1 MEDKSYY
8 GHGFIEKLKKANDIV
23 SVLSKYIRL
32 EKKGK
37 NYWACCPF
45 HQEKAP
51 SFCIDAYEQFY
62 HCFGCGESGDVI
74 TFLQKF
80 EKLEFSEA
88 IKILADNAG
97 MKIPKFENDEKYI
110 KTKKL
115 KDKYLEILNLTKE
128 FYKTNIYKP
137 DAKLAQEYIKRRKVG
152 KTELEDF
159 ELGYSPNPYELVKLL
174 KAKGFTDNELKEAG
188 VCEISK
194 NGKTYDFLTGRLI
207 FPIINSQNNCIGF
220 SGRDLKNSDMMKY
233 KNTSATLLFDKSKAV
248 YAINL
253 VKKFKQSSINGD
265 NIILVEGQFDVIA
278 MHRAGFKNTV
288 ACLGTAITKEH
299 IRELRR
305 FANTIV
311 LCLDG
316 DDAGQKATIR
326 AIENLTGSGLFLK
339 AVRLPKKHDPDEF
352 IKLYGSEKLQELI
365 DNAFSDIEFKIN
377 FTKEKYNLNK
387 TNEKA
392 LFIKEV
398 LKIISKLNS
407 VAEQE
412 IYINKVAEIVGV
424 TSDILK
430 RDMKSVKVKIVKKQK
445 KPEQDALEKSFK
457 FIMASYL
464 HHKDYAKFNADFL
477 KYLNNP
483 DFKKLFQLIS
493 EKEKNNE
500 RFLVANVF
508 DEFDV
513 DNNSDIKDLISF
525 DFEIIE
531 NQKEYFNQCLWRI
544 IENDLKFKKSLLSKQ
559 YLNETSAE
567 SKAEILKN
575 INLIEIKLKNKKLEE
590 I

>member
-45 HQEKAP
+45 HQEKTP
-51 SFCIDAYEQFY
+51 SFSIDEYEQYY

-110 KTKKL
+110 KAKKL
-115 KDKYLEILNLTKE
+115 KDRYLEILKLTKE
-128 FYKTNIYKP
+128 FYKANIYKP

-159 ELGYSPNPYELVKLL
+159 ELGYSPNPFELVNLL
-174 KAKGFTDNELKEAG
+174 KAKGFSDNELKGAG

-194 NGKTYDFLTGRLI
+194 NGKIYDFLTGRLI
-207 FPIINSQNNCIGF
+207 FPIVNFQITALV

-233 KNTSATLLFDKSKAV
+233 KNTPGNLIIDKSKTV

-253 VKKFKQSSINGD
+253 VKKFKQGSVND
-265 NIILVEGQFDVIA
+265 NNIILVEGQFDVIS
-278 MHRAGFKNTV
+278 MHKAGFKNTV

-299 IRELRR
+299 IKELRR
-305 FANTIV
+305 FANTVV

-326 AIENLTGSGLFLK
+326 AIENLTGSGLFIK

-352 IKLYGSEKLQELI
+352 IKLYGPEKLQELI
-365 DNAFSDIEFKIN
+365 ENALSDIEFKIN

-387 TNEKA
+387 ANEKA
-392 LFIKEV
+392 LFIKEA
-398 LKIISKLNS
+398 LNIISKLDS

-412 IYINKVAEIVGV
+412 IYLNKVAEIVGV
-424 TSDILK
+424 ASDILK
-430 RDMKSVKVKIVKKQK
+430 RDLKSGGTKIIKKPE
-445 KPEQDALEKSFK
+445 KPEQDALEKAFK

-464 HHKDYAKFNADFL
+464 HHKDFAKFNVDFL
-477 KYLNNP
+477 EYLNNP

-493 EKEKNNE
+493 EKEKSNE

-513 DNNSDIKDLISF
+513 DNNPDIKDLISF
-525 DFEIIE
+525 NFEIIE
-531 NQKEYFNQCLWRI
+531 NQKEYFNQCLWRVV
-544 IENDLKFKKSLLSKQ
+544 ESHLKFKKSLLSKQ
-559 YLNETSAE
+559 YLDETSAE
-567 SKAEILKN
+567 IKNQILKE
-575 INLIEIKLKNKKLEE
+575 INN
-590 I
+590 